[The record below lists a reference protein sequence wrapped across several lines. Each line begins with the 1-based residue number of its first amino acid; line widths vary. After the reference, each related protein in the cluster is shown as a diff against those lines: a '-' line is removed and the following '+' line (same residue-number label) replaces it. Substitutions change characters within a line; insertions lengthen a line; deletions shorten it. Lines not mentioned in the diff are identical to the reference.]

1 MQPRPDPRHRFIVAN
16 AEQAALRLD
25 LRRSAPAGD
34 ERARQRGVAE
44 IDRDGIVE
52 HAAHAGRCYRPAVGA
67 TIPVEPFGDFCIAL
81 TKPTRR
87 HADPYPYGRAA
98 DASANATRRG
108 AGCARRRKLP
118 FFVDPIERKLKI
130 EKNDLISIYAFSQTE
145 LRKSGPLRGS
155 LKGPSGDL

>member
-67 TIPVEPFGDFCIAL
+67 TIPVETFGDFCIAL

-87 HADPYPYGRAA
+87 HADPYPYGKAPLSHR
-98 DASANATRRG
+98 DDLPRV
-108 AGCARRRKLP
+108 AGHGHSSY
-118 FFVDPIERKLKI
+118 FVLR
-130 EKNDLISIYAFSQTE
+130 AFSRPSDRVQS
-145 LRKSGPLRGS
+145 LGSSDGPGYGG
-155 LKGPSGDL
+155 KHVW